1 MEKGLVS
8 GCIVPLLLIQ
18 PFIKSVFIE
27 GCVVVVV
34 VPKMRIRPSCG
45 VESSKRIPWILWQ
58 VNPSSVFSAF
68 YSSAC
73 LCVSLL
79 PAVVVAVVVL
89 MGGNLNVHPE

>member
-1 MEKGLVS
+1 M
-8 GCIVPLLLIQ
+8 
-18 PFIKSVFIE
+18 
-27 GCVVVVV
+27 V
-34 VPKMRIRPSCG
+34 VPKMRIRTSCG

-79 PAVVVAVVVL
+79 PPN
-89 MGGNLNVHPE
+89 GGSCGRGVDGR